1 MLVAQLMLGAVQLE
15 RFCTEGPPF
24 LIARLCRQR
33 NYVDGYFPGA
43 RVVENNQDN
52 RSASGV
58 SGLAQRMYAGVRAT
72 IDALGQSDSQ
82 QLAAIVASSDDA
94 IISKDLNGIIATWN
108 RGAEKL
114 FGYTADEAIGQ
125 SITILFPAELI
136 DDEARILARIRL
148 GERIE
153 HYETV
158 RQRKDGQRVQISL
171 TVSPIL
177 DANGQVIGAAKI
189 GRDITA
195 RKCAEDA
202 QSALYDFTDRLF
214 RAGSVEDVYEAALTA
229 IIRALGCDRAS
240 ILLFDWAGIMKF
252 VASRGLSD
260 RYRQAVEGHSPWTPQ
275 SKNPAPITVSDIEAA
290 ELDGSLKAT
299 IRAEKIAALAFIPL
313 SAKGAVIG
321 KFMAYY
327 AGPHDFT
334 EAEINVAVTI
344 ARQLGFCL
352 ERLNAD
358 TQRRNAERA
367 QELLLSESRHRIKN
381 TLATVQAIASQT
393 LRGSDPIKLQA
404 FIGRL
409 HALGEAHDLL
419 TTENWHQAS
428 LSDVIASTLKPF
440 AEGQQNRVV
449 VEGLSVGIPSNTAMS
464 LTLCLHELA
473 TNASKYG
480 ALSNDT
486 GRVRI
491 SWDVDHQ
498 AQAPRLTLKWQES
511 GGPPVVPSGRRG
523 FGSLLIE
530 ATGQAGTCLDFHPEG
545 IRCVLRLPL

>member
-15 RFCTEGPPF
+15 RFCTEEPPF

-195 RKCAEDA
+195 RKRAEDA
-202 QSALYDFTDRLF
+202 QFALYDFADRLF
-214 RAGSVEDVYEAALTA
+214 RAGSVEDVYEAALAA

-275 SKNPAPITVSDIEAA
+275 SKNPAPITVHDIEAA
-290 ELDGSLKAT
+290 ELDASLKAT

-327 AGPHDFT
+327 ATPHDFT

-491 SWDVDHQ
+491 
-498 AQAPRLTLKWQES
+498 LM
-511 GGPPVVPSGRRG
+511 G
-523 FGSLLIE
+523 
-530 ATGQAGTCLDFHPEG
+530 C
-545 IRCVLRLPL
+545 

>member
-1 MLVAQLMLGAVQLE
+1 MVRRLRGELPSKPDGCGKVGNRAEGGRLSGESPESCRRKPSEISRTASVACCLQGAILFRAMLVAQLMLGAVQLE
-15 RFCTEGPPF
+15 RFCTEEPPF

-195 RKCAEDA
+195 RKRAEDA
-202 QSALYDFTDRLF
+202 QFALYDFADRLF
-214 RAGSVEDVYEAALTA
+214 RAGSVEDVYEAALAA

-275 SKNPAPITVSDIEAA
+275 SRKS
-290 ELDGSLKAT
+290 
-299 IRAEKIAALAFIPL
+299 RANHCPRYRSRRVGCFPQ
-313 SAKGAVIG
+313 S
-321 KFMAYY
+321 
-327 AGPHDFT
+327 HD
-334 EAEINVAVTI
+334 
-344 ARQLGFCL
+344 
-352 ERLNAD
+352 
-358 TQRRNAERA
+358 
-367 QELLLSESRHRIKN
+367 
-381 TLATVQAIASQT
+381 
-393 LRGSDPIKLQA
+393 
-404 FIGRL
+404 
-409 HALGEAHDLL
+409 
-419 TTENWHQAS
+419 
-428 LSDVIASTLKPF
+428 
-440 AEGQQNRVV
+440 
-449 VEGLSVGIPSNTAMS
+449 
-464 LTLCLHELA
+464 
-473 TNASKYG
+473 
-480 ALSNDT
+480 
-486 GRVRI
+486 
-491 SWDVDHQ
+491 
-498 AQAPRLTLKWQES
+498 
-511 GGPPVVPSGRRG
+511 
-523 FGSLLIE
+523 
-530 ATGQAGTCLDFHPEG
+530 
-545 IRCVLRLPL
+545 